1 MRTYDTTELCKL
13 DAKHHIHPFTDHK
26 EMYKNGARI
35 ITRAENIY
43 IYDSDG
49 NKYLDAM
56 SGLWCVNIGYGR
68 SELAE
73 AAKLQMAQLP
83 YYNSFF
89 QCAQLPAVELA
100 AVLAE
105 ITPPQMNRTFFGCS
119 GSDGNDTVLR
129 LVRHYWSIQGQE
141 SRNIVI
147 SRNNA
152 YHGSTM
158 AGASLGGMDAM
169 HIQGGLP
176 IPNIEHIDQPY
187 FYGEG
192 GDLSCEEFGLQR
204 ARALE
209 QRILEVGVE
218 RVAAFIAEPIQG
230 AGGVIIPP
238 DNYWP
243 EINRICQKY
252 DVLLCVD
259 EVICGFGRTGEW
271 FGTDTFGIEADVM
284 TLAKGLSS
292 GYQPIGAVMVAD
304 RIAEVLDHKGGEFA
318 HGYTYSGHPVAC
330 AVALKNIQ
338 ILRAERI
345 IEKARDNTMDYFQ
358 AKVSALGEH
367 PLVGEAR
374 GKGFLGG
381 LELVADKSSKQKFD
395 EDGSAGTVCRDNC
408 LKNGLVM
415 RAVGDIMLIC
425 PPLIISREQIDE
437 FYHLAWDSLDQSF
450 ATLNGMDTASVEKTV
465 NRGS

>member
-1 MRTYDTTELCKL
+1 MRTYDTTKLRHL

-26 EMYKNGARI
+26 EMHNKGARI

-49 NKYLDAM
+49 NQYLDAM

-68 SELAE
+68 AELAE
-73 AAKLQMAQLP
+73 VAKLQMEQLP

-100 AVLAE
+100 EALAE
-105 ITPPQMNRTFFGCS
+105 VTPAQMNRVFFGCS

-129 LVRHYWSIQGQE
+129 LVRYFWEIQGYAE
-141 SRNIVI
+141 RNIVI

-152 YHGSTM
+152 FHGSTM
-158 AGASLGGMDAM
+158 AGASLGGMNAM
-169 HIQGGLP
+169 HEQGGLP

-192 GDLSCEEFGLQR
+192 GNLSLEEFGLQR
-204 ARALE
+204 AQALE
-209 QRILEVGVE
+209 QRMLEVGVE

-238 DNYWP
+238 DNYWQ

-271 FGTDTFGIEADVM
+271 FGSDTFGIEADVM
-284 TLAKGLSS
+284 TMAKGLSA
-292 GYQPIGAVMVAD
+292 GYQPISAVMIAD
-304 RIAEVLDHKGGEFA
+304 RISAVLDRKGGEFA
-318 HGYTYSGHPVAC
+318 HGFTYSGHPVAC

-358 AKVSALGEH
+358 SKVAALGEH

-374 GKGFLGG
+374 ARGFLGA
-381 LELVADKSSKQKFD
+381 LELVANKESKQRFD
-395 EDGSAGTVCRDNC
+395 EEGSAGMLCRENC

-415 RAVGDIMLIC
+415 RAVEDVMVIC

-437 FYHLAWDSLDQSF
+437 FYQRAWASLNQSL
-450 ATLNGMDTASVEKTV
+450 ATLKSAT
-465 NRGS
+465 NRSA